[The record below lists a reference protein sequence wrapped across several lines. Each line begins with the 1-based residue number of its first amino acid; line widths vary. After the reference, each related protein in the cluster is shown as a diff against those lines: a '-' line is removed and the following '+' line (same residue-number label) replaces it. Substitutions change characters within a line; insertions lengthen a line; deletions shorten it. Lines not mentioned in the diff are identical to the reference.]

1 MVARVIT
8 TITPGLAID
17 RKMVALLVAIG
28 LAILL
33 PVLLRNYIPDTQS
46 VAGAGYAAL
55 FVVGFLSGATFF
67 LPMPILPLVFAAGGI
82 FNPGLVALSSA
93 TGMAL
98 GMGLTYFIGTWIR
111 DLVNWRIATRAD
123 RLGAAVRNV
132 GEWLTRSSFVGAFAL
147 AAVPNPIYD
156 FAGVIAGSAHAP
168 FARFMLGT
176 FLGKMAQAIAVAVAG
191 SLAWRIPG
199 VG

>member
-1 MVARVIT
+1 MVTSVIT
-8 TITPGLAID
+8 TITPGFAVD

-33 PVLLRNYIPDTQS
+33 PVLLHNYIPDAQS
-46 VAGAGYAAL
+46 FAGAGYAAL

-67 LPMPILPLVFAAGGI
+67 LPMPILPLVFTAGGI

-93 TGMAL
+93 TGMAA
-98 GMGLTYFIGTWIR
+98 GMGLTYFIGAWIR
-111 DLVNWRIATRAD
+111 HLINWRIATRAD

-132 GEWLTRSSFVGAFAL
+132 GAWLNHSSFVSAFAL

-168 FARFMLGT
+168 IGRFMLGI
-176 FLGKMAQAIAVAVAG
+176 FLGKMVQAIVVAVAG

-199 VG
+199 LG